1 MARKQGWR
9 PQTTA
14 PSQPQGPPAQ
24 HPAASPDKGS
34 QPLHVAQYLPPLGS
48 DQPASPTAGGAAA
61 TAVGQSHGADA
72 LHSAEAAAARAS
84 QIAEAAMTAGAA
96 AEEVAADAEDYE
108 TASKYAQELLG
119 SLGKPKGSAA
129 AGKRF
134 YGERM
139 SHHFICDQT
148 CWLAKEL

>member
-1 MARKQGWR
+1 M
-9 PQTTA
+9 
-14 PSQPQGPPAQ
+14 
-24 HPAASPDKGS
+24 
-34 QPLHVAQYLPPLGS
+34 AQYLPPLGS
-48 DQPASPTAGGAAA
+48 DQPASPTAGSAAV

-119 SLGKPKGSAA
+119 SLGKPKSSAA

-139 SHHFICDQT
+139 SSCDT
-148 CWLAKEL
+148 S